1 MTSQRPVARKRIDK
15 KPIDRRSL
23 LAGGGALAF
32 GVTMVPRS
40 AGSARQGAATPVP
53 GGVLRLGV
61 QGDPTELDP
70 ALSNLAATELI
81 VDLVYEG
88 LVHEGPDLVP
98 QPSLAERWDVSS
110 DDLTYTFHLRQG
122 VTFHHGREFTADDVV
137 YSFERVMNPETGSPY
152 VPYTDRISGIDA
164 PDERMVVFTLESPDA
179 SFLAGL
185 CRRGLVIVPEDIAES
200 EGGLSQRM
208 VGTGPFQ
215 YVEYIPNTSVTLD
228 RNETYWDEG
237 KPYLDRVEIQIIP
250 DDTAR
255 TTALVS
261 GTVDLIEQVPHKD
274 IEIIDEAV
282 GVELVGGVAANL
294 RWLVFNT
301 RREPLDRPEVR
312 RAIAS
317 GIDRQP
323 IIDAAVF
330 GYGEPLV
337 GMYPE
342 AFWFGYE
349 GDVPPPAPDEAATRL
364 ADLGLPEDFQPGLL
378 TWAQYGFLSATSVVV
393 QEQLRTFGIESEIE
407 SEENATYIQRF
418 YEYDFDIAVM
428 GASGYIDPNDFIQQN
443 FISDS
448 INNTSGYANPEMDAL
463 IAEGL
468 ETQDQDARAEIYQRI
483 QQLIIDDAP
492 WVNLY
497 TSSTYEGA
505 NSSVRGFT
513 HYQSGSLYSLRET
526 WLEG

>member
-15 KPIDRRSL
+15 KKLNRRSL
-23 LAGGGALAF
+23 LASAGAVAF
-32 GVTMVPRS
+32 GATMVPGS
-40 AGSARQGAATPVP
+40 AGATRQDTATPVP
-53 GGVLRLGV
+53 GGSLRLGV

-110 DDLTYTFHLRQG
+110 DNLTYTFHLLPE
-122 VTFHHGREFTADDVV
+122 VTFHHGRELTADDVV

-164 PDERMVVFTLESPDA
+164 PDARTVVFTLESPDA

-185 CRRGLVIVPEDIAES
+185 CRRGLVIVPQDIVES
-200 EGGLSQRM
+200 EGLSQRM
-208 VGTGPFQ
+208 VGTGPFRF
-215 YVEYIPNTSVTLD
+215 VEYIPNTSVTLD
-228 RNETYWDEG
+228 RNETYWDGG
-237 KPYLDRVEIQIIP
+237 KPYLDRVEIQIVP

-274 IEIIDEAV
+274 IEIIDEAE
-282 GVELVGGVAANL
+282 GVRLVGGVATNL

-301 RREPLDRPEVR
+301 RREPFDRPEVR

-342 AFWFGYE
+342 TFWFGYE
-349 GDVPPPAPDEAATRL
+349 GDVLPSEPDEAAARI
-364 ADLGLPEDFQPGLL
+364 AGLGLPEDFQPGLL
-378 TWAQYGFLSATSVVV
+378 TWAQYEFLSATSVVV
-393 QEQLRTFGIESEIE
+393 QEQLRVLGIESEIE

-428 GASGYIDPNDFIQQN
+428 GAGGYVDPNDFIQQN
-443 FISDS
+443 FILDS
-448 INNTSGYANPEMDAL
+448 MNNTSGYANPEMDAL

-468 ETQDQDARAEIYQRI
+468 ETQDLDARAEIYQRI

-505 NSSVRGFT
+505 HGSVQGFA

-526 WLEG
+526 WIEG

>member
-1 MTSQRPVARKRIDK
+1 MTIAARQNRIRPASIALS
-15 KPIDRRSL
+15 RRAFAS
-23 LAGGGALAF
+23 GALAL
-32 GVTMVPRS
+32 GLVSTPVIAR
-40 AGSARQGAATPVP
+40 ARQDAGATPTP
-53 GGVLRLGV
+53 GGVLRVGV

-70 ALSNLAATELI
+70 ARSNLAATELV

-98 QPSLAERWDVSS
+98 QPGLAESWQLS
-110 DDLTYTFHLRQG
+110 DDGLTYTFSLRQG
-122 VTFHHGREFTADDVV
+122 VTFHNGREVTSDDVV
-137 YSFERVMNPETGSPY
+137 YSIERVMDPETGSPY
-152 VPYTDRISGIDA
+152 VSYTERIAGIEAQDA
-164 PDERMVVFTLESPDA
+164 ATVVITLDSPDA

-185 CRRGLVIVPEDIAES
+185 GRRGLVIVPREVVE
-200 EGGLSQRM
+200 EVGLSQQM
-208 VGTGPFQ
+208 VGTGPFRFVD
-215 YVEYIPNTSVTLD
+215 YVPNTSITLE
-228 RNETYWDEG
+228 RNEAYWDTG
-237 KPYLDRVEIQIIP
+237 KPYLDGVELQIIP

-274 IEIIDEAV
+274 IEIIEQTD
-282 GVELVGGVAANL
+282 GVDLTGGATTNL

-301 RREPLDRPEVR
+301 RREPFDRPEVR
-312 RAIAS
+312 QAIAR

-342 AFWFGYE
+342 TFWFGYR
-349 GDVPPPAPDEAATRL
+349 GGIPAPDPEGAASEL
-364 ADLGLPEDFQPGLL
+364 ADLGLPTDFQPGLL

-393 QEQLRTFGIESEIE
+393 QEQLRQLGIESEIE

-418 YEYDFDIAVM
+418 YEFDFDIAVM
-428 GASGYIDPNDFIQQN
+428 GASGYVDPNDFIQQN
-443 FISDS
+443 FRSDS
-448 INNTSGYANPEMDAL
+448 TNNTSGYANPEMDAL

-468 ETQDQDARAEIYQRI
+468 ETQDLDARAEIYQQI

-497 TSSTYEGA
+497 TSSTFEG
-505 NSSVRGFT
+505 SSDRVRGFE
-513 HYQSGSLYSLRET
+513 HYLSGSLHALRAT